1 MRSAPPALPAPPVLI
16 ALLALL
22 AVLALLA
29 PSFFAPD
36 NLRDVVIS
44 NAMVQIIAVGMTMVI
59 LTGQVDVAV
68 GATAG
73 VCAVL
78 SATLARQ
85 GVPPPLAAL
94 AATLAG
100 GLIGL
105 VSGVLVARLRLPSI
119 VVTLALL
126 VILRD
131 GLRWTTDGAWV
142 GALPATFQWFG
153 LGQAGG
159 QTLLIGLMLAV
170 IAAGAWFLW
179 ATPLGR
185 AVYATGS
192 DAESAQ
198 LLGLRPGRV
207 VMASFVACGVLTG
220 LAAALNASRFAEV
233 PGTVVTGL
241 EMKVIA
247 AVVVGGTS
255 ITGGRGSIA
264 GTVIGVALLG
274 AIGTG
279 LTFLGVS
286 AYWERALQGAIILAA
301 ILYETVAR
309 RGQPH
314 KQPAQPIQPIQ
325 PDQPAPSR
333 AASA

>member
-1 MRSAPPALPAPPVLI
+1 
-16 ALLALL
+16 
-22 AVLALLA
+22 
-29 PSFFAPD
+29 
-36 NLRDVVIS
+36 
-44 NAMVQIIAVGMTMVI
+44 MVQIIAVGMTMVI

-78 SATLARQ
+78 SATLARE
-85 GVPPPLAAL
+85 GVPPLLAAL
-94 AATLAG
+94 VATLAG
-100 GLIGL
+100 GSIGL
-105 VSGVLVARLRLPSI
+105 ASGLLVARLRLPSI

-131 GLRWTTDGAWV
+131 GLRWATDGAWV
-142 GALPATFQWFG
+142 GDLPASFQWFG
-153 LGQAGG
+153 LGQGGG
-159 QTLLIGLMLAV
+159 QTLLIALTLAAIV
-170 IAAGAWFLW
+170 AGAWFLRT
-179 ATPLGR
+179 TPLGR

-198 LLGLRPGRV
+198 ILGLRPDRV
-207 VMASFVACGVLTG
+207 VIASFAACGLLTG

-233 PGTVVTGL
+233 PGAITAGV

-255 ITGGRGSIA
+255 IAGGRGSIA

-279 LTFLGVS
+279 LTFLG
-286 AYWERALQGAIILAA
+286 RQRLLGARP
-301 ILYETVAR
+301 AR
-309 RGQPH
+309 RDHPRSDLTR
-314 KQPAQPIQPIQ
+314 PLTDDRAR
-325 PDQPAPSR
+325 PSPWP
-333 AASA
+333 

>member
-1 MRSAPPALPAPPVLI
+1 
-16 ALLALL
+16 
-22 AVLALLA
+22 
-29 PSFFAPD
+29 
-36 NLRDVVIS
+36 
-44 NAMVQIIAVGMTMVI
+44 MVQIIAVGMTMVI
-59 LTGQVDVAV
+59 LTGQVDVSV

-78 SATLARQ
+78 SATLARE
-85 GVPPPLAAL
+85 GVPPVFSAAI
-94 AATLAG
+94 ATLAG
-100 GLIGL
+100 GSIGL
-105 VSGVLVARLRLPSI
+105 LSGLLVARLRLPSI

-131 GLRWTTDGAWV
+131 GLRWATDGAWV
-142 GALPATFQWFG
+142 GDLPGRFQWFG
-153 LGQAGG
+153 LGQSGG
-159 QTLLIGLMLAV
+159 QALLIALTLAAV
-170 IAAGAWFLW
+170 VCGAWFLR
-179 ATPLGR
+179 ATTLGR

-198 LLGLRPGRV
+198 ILGLRPDLV
-207 VMASFVACGVLTG
+207 VMATFAACGLLTG

-233 PGTVVTGL
+233 PGTITAGV

-255 ITGGRGSIA
+255 ITGGRGTIA
-264 GTVIGVALLG
+264 GTLVGVALLG

-301 ILYETVAR
+301 ILYETVRQR
-309 RGQPH
+309 RVPGTV
-314 KQPAQPIQPIQ
+314 KNG
-325 PDQPAPSR
+325 
-333 AASA
+333 

>member
-1 MRSAPPALPAPPVLI
+1 MRTASPALPASPALL

-22 AVLALLA
+22 AVLVLLA

-78 SATLARQ
+78 SATLARE
-85 GVPPPLAAL
+85 GMPPLLAAL

-105 VSGVLVARLRLPSI
+105 ISGFLVARLRLPSI

-142 GALPATFQWFG
+142 GGLPASFQWFG
-153 LGQAGG
+153 LGQGGG
-159 QTLLIGLMLAV
+159 QTLLIGLAVAV
-170 IAAGAWFLW
+170 IAAGSWFLW

-192 DAESAQ
+192 DTESAQ
-198 LLGLRPGRV
+198 ILGLRPDRV
-207 VMASFVACGVLTG
+207 VMTSFVACGVLTG

-247 AVVVGGTS
+247 AVVVGGTVDH
-255 ITGGRGSIA
+255 RGPRLDCRHRDRRRA
-264 GTVIGVALLG
+264 AWRNRHRPDVPRRERLLG
-274 AIGTG
+274 E
-279 LTFLGVS
+279 S
-286 AYWERALQGAIILAA
+286 A
-301 ILYETVAR
+301 AR
-309 RGQPH
+309 RDHPRGDPVRDC
-314 KQPAQPIQPIQ
+314 PAF
-325 PDQPAPSR
+325 AFGFG
-333 AASA
+333 AASSDTTCRARSVRA

>member
-1 MRSAPPALPAPPVLI
+1 MRPLAASRPALPALFALL

-22 AVLALLA
+22 AVFA
-29 PSFFAPD
+29 PAFFAPD
-36 NLRDVVIS
+36 NLRDVLIS
-44 NAMVQIIAVGMTMVI
+44 NALVQIIAVGMTMVI

-78 SATLARQ
+78 SATLAREA
-85 GVPPPLAAL
+85 VPPLLAAL
-94 AATLAG
+94 IATLAG
-100 GLIGL
+100 GSIGL
-105 VSGVLVARLRLPSI
+105 TSGVLVARLRLPSI

-131 GLRWTTDGAWV
+131 GLRWATDGAWV
-142 GALPATFQWFG
+142 GDLPASFQWFG
-153 LGQAGG
+153 LGQGGG
-159 QTLLIGLMLAV
+159 QTLLIALTLAAIV
-170 IAAGAWFLW
+170 AGAWFLRT
-179 ATPLGR
+179 TPLGR

-198 LLGLRPGRV
+198 ILGLRPDRV
-207 VMASFVACGVLTG
+207 VIVSFAACGLLTG

-233 PGTVVTGL
+233 PGAITAGV

-255 ITGGRGSIA
+255 IAGGRGSIA

-301 ILYETVAR
+301 ILYETVRRR
-309 RGQPH
+309 RG
-314 KQPAQPIQPIQ
+314 
-325 PDQPAPSR
+325 
-333 AASA
+333 

>member
-1 MRSAPPALPAPPVLI
+1 MRPARPALLALG

-22 AVLALLA
+22 AILA

-78 SATLARQ
+78 SATLARE
-85 GVPPPLAAL
+85 GVPPVAAAL
-94 AATLAG
+94 VSTLAG
-100 GLIGL
+100 GAIGL
-105 VSGVLVARLRLPSI
+105 TSGVLVAWLRLPSI

-131 GLRWTTDGAWV
+131 GLRWATDGAWV
-142 GALPATFQWFG
+142 GDLPAGFQWFG
-153 LGQAGG
+153 LGQARG
-159 QTLLIGLMLAV
+159 QALLVAITLAAIGC
-170 IAAGAWFLW
+170 GSWFLRR
-179 ATPLGR
+179 TTLGR

-198 LLGLRPGRV
+198 ILGLRPDRV
-207 VMASFVACGVLTG
+207 VIATFAACGLLTG

-233 PGTVVTGL
+233 PGAITAGI

-247 AVVVGGTS
+247 AVVVGGTA
-255 ITGGRGSIA
+255 ITGGRGSII
-264 GTVIGVALLG
+264 GTVVGVALLG

-286 AYWERALQGAIILAA
+286 AYWEKALQGAIILAA
-301 ILYETVAR
+301 ILYETTR
-309 RGQPH
+309 RR
-314 KQPAQPIQPIQ
+314 
-325 PDQPAPSR
+325 R
-333 AASA
+333 A

>member
-1 MRSAPPALPAPPVLI
+1 MQPAKPALLALI

-22 AVLALLA
+22 AAVA

-78 SATLARQ
+78 SATLARE
-85 GVPPPLAAL
+85 GLPPVVAAL
-94 AATLAG
+94 VATLAG

-105 VSGVLVARLRLPSI
+105 ASGTLVAWLRLPSI

-131 GLRWTTDGAWV
+131 GLRWATDGAWV
-142 GALPATFQWFG
+142 GDLPAAFQWSG
-153 LGQAGG
+153 LGQVGG
-159 QTLLIGLMLAV
+159 QALLMALTLAAV
-170 IAAGAWFLW
+170 VAGAWFLRV
-179 ATPLGR
+179 TTLGR

-198 LLGLRPGRV
+198 ILGLRPDLV
-207 VMASFVACGVLTG
+207 VIASFVACGLLTG

-233 PGTVVTGL
+233 PGAITAGI

-247 AVVVGGTS
+247 AVVVGGTA
-255 ITGGRGSIA
+255 ITGGRGSIV

-286 AYWERALQGAIILAA
+286 AYWEKALQGAIILSA
-301 ILYETVAR
+301 ILYETTR
-309 RGQPH
+309 RR
-314 KQPAQPIQPIQ
+314 
-325 PDQPAPSR
+325 R
-333 AASA
+333 A

>member
-1 MRSAPPALPAPPVLI
+1 MQPAKPALLALI

-22 AVLALLA
+22 AVVA

-78 SATLARQ
+78 SATLARE
-85 GVPPPLAAL
+85 GLPPVVAAL
-94 AATLAG
+94 VATLAG

-105 VSGVLVARLRLPSI
+105 TSGTLVAWLRLPSI

-131 GLRWTTDGAWV
+131 GLRWATDGAWV
-142 GALPATFQWFG
+142 GDLPAAFQWSG
-153 LGQAGG
+153 LGQVGG
-159 QTLLIGLMLAV
+159 QALLMALTLAAV
-170 IAAGAWFLW
+170 VAGAWFLRV
-179 ATPLGR
+179 TTLGR

-198 LLGLRPGRV
+198 ILGLRPDLV
-207 VMASFVACGVLTG
+207 VIASFVACGLLTG

-233 PGTVVTGL
+233 PGAITAGI

-247 AVVVGGTS
+247 AVVVGGTA

-286 AYWERALQGAIILAA
+286 AYWEKALQGAIILSA
-301 ILYETVAR
+301 ILYETTR
-309 RGQPH
+309 RR
-314 KQPAQPIQPIQ
+314 
-325 PDQPAPSR
+325 R
-333 AASA
+333 A